1 MNIMIKGI
9 GMIVIF
15 TFLTAC
21 TVHEINQD
29 TSQSKDVITA
39 QQPNTS
45 GTKMN
50 AASIP
55 TPTDDL
61 VGTIGIGTS
70 NSPHSFTLDFSKVE
84 WEQPLPQATLT
95 NNLGTIVVKKQIN
108 DYVVFLYQKDQENI
122 YAAIQSGSTIFDIGQ
137 IGYTLQQKDSI
148 SIEQVDAFGK
158 DYVKITGFCG
168 ANCPITNYVQMD
180 KNPPILLQIQAH
192 TVEADLDQD
201 GVKEIIATVGT
212 LAETSIYRL
221 RQESM
226 ETVNLNKA
234 MKAQV
239 VIYKSET
246 NTFEA
251 SIQNESMSVWKYLDG
266 KMVSRT
272 VMRGDL

>member
-1 MNIMIKGI
+1 MNIMMKGI

-21 TVHEINQD
+21 TVNEINQD
-29 TSQSKDVITA
+29 TFRSRDVITM

-45 GTKMN
+45 GTNMN

-55 TPTDDL
+55 TPRDDL
-61 VGTIGIGTS
+61 EGTVGTEAWNPSHT
-70 NSPHSFTLDFSKVE
+70 FTLDFSKVE
-84 WEQPLPQATLT
+84 WEQPLPQATIT
-95 NNLGTIVVKKQIN
+95 NHLGTVVEKKQIN
-108 DYVVFLYQKDQENI
+108 DYVVFLYQKDQENL
-122 YAAIQSGSTIFDIGQ
+122 YAAIQSGSSTFDIGQ
-137 IGYTLQQKDSI
+137 IGYILQQKDSI

-180 KNPPILLQIQAH
+180 KNPPSLLQIQAH
-192 TVEADLDQD
+192 TVEADLNQD

-226 ETVNLNKA
+226 ETVSLNEA

-251 SIQNESMSVWKYLDG
+251 SIQNEAMSVWKYLDG
-266 KMVSRT
+266 KMVSHT
-272 VMRGDL
+272 VMRGD

>member
-1 MNIMIKGI
+1 MNIMKGI
-9 GMIVIF
+9 GIIVIF

-29 TSQSKDVITA
+29 TFLSRDVITA

-55 TPTDDL
+55 TPRDDL
-61 VGTIGIGTS
+61 VGTIGTEAS
-70 NSPHSFTLDFSKVE
+70 NSPDSFTLDFSKVE
-84 WEQPLPQATLT
+84 WEQPLLQATLT
-95 NNLGTIVVKKQIN
+95 NNLGSIVVKKQIN
-108 DYVVFLYQKDQENI
+108 HYVVFLYQKDQENI

-158 DYVKITGFCG
+158 AYVKITGFCG

-180 KNPPILLQIQAH
+180 KNPPSLFQIQAH
-192 TVEADLDQD
+192 TVEADLNED
-201 GVKEIIATVGT
+201 GIKEIIATVGT
-212 LAETSIYRL
+212 LAETSIYRW

-226 ETVNLNKA
+226 ETVNLNEA

-251 SIQNESMSVWKYLDG
+251 SLQNESMSVWKYLEG
-266 KMVSRT
+266 KIVSRT
-272 VMRGDL
+272 VIKGDL

>member
-1 MNIMIKGI
+1 MNIMKGI

-29 TSQSKDVITA
+29 TFRSRDVITT
-39 QQPNTS
+39 QPPNTS

-50 AASIP
+50 EASIP
-55 TPTDDL
+55 TPRDDL
-61 VGTIGIGTS
+61 VGTSGTEGS

-84 WEQPLPQATLT
+84 WEQPLPQVPLT
-95 NNLGTIVVKKQIN
+95 NNLGTVVVKKQIN

-122 YAAIQSGSTIFDIGQ
+122 FAAIQSGSTTFDIGQ
-137 IGYTLQQKDSI
+137 IGYTRQQKDSI
-148 SIEQVDAFGK
+148 SIEEVDAFGK
-158 DYVKITGFCG
+158 AYVKITGFCG

-180 KNPPILLQIQAH
+180 KNPPSLLQIQAN
-192 TVEADLDQD
+192 TVEADLNQD

-212 LAETSIYRL
+212 LAETSNYRL
-221 RQESM
+221 RQERM
-226 ETVNLNKA
+226 ETVNLNEA

-251 SIQNESMSVWKYLDG
+251 SIQNEAMSVWKYFDG